1 MINFFFALFLTLG
14 AIAGGE
20 CMTPAPKDDIAKR
33 VNRLMLFV
41 IAIVCFAISFIF
53 CILQHR
59 DDMTEPENSS
69 CMPLWAISVCT
80 S

>member
-1 MINFFFALFLTLG
+1 MAGFFFALFLTLG

-33 VNRLMLFV
+33 INRLTLFV
-41 IAIVCFAISFIF
+41 IAIVCFTISFIF

-59 DDMTEPENSS
+59 DDMTERANSN
-69 CMPLWAISVCT
+69 CTPLWVISVCT

>member
-20 CMTPAPKDDIAKR
+20 CMTPAPKDAIAKK

-53 CILQHR
+53 YVLQHR
-59 DDMTEPENSS
+59 DDMAEQANSG
-69 CMPLWAISVCT
+69 CTPLWVISVCAL
-80 S
+80 